1 MGKRTRDIHARTSSI
16 VFTGLIINYP
26 LSIGI
31 LYVLLDIVGVKDSF
45 WIATYSTMFM
55 TVFAYI
61 RVYIVNR
68 YFSRKD

>member
-1 MGKRTRDIHARTSSI
+1 MGSRSREIHQRTIGV
-16 VFTGLIINYP
+16 VFSGLIINYP
-26 LSIGI
+26 LQIGV
-31 LYVLLDIVGVKDSF
+31 LYILLDLWGVRDSF

-68 YFSRKD
+68 YFSRRK

>member
-1 MGKRTRDIHARTSSI
+1 MSRKVREIHQRTASV
-16 VFTGLIINYP
+16 VFSGLIINYP
-26 LSIGI
+26 LQIGV
-31 LYVLLDIVGVKDSF
+31 LYVLLDIWGVRDSF

-68 YFSRKD
+68 YFSNKS

>member
-1 MGKRTRDIHARTSSI
+1 MGSRSREIHARTASV
-16 VFTGLIINYP
+16 VFSGLIINYP
-26 LSIGI
+26 LQIGV
-31 LYVLLDIVGVKDSF
+31 LYILLDIWGVRDSF

-68 YFSRKD
+68 YFSRRK

>member
-1 MGKRTRDIHARTSSI
+1 MGRKAREIHARTASV
-16 VFTGLIINYP
+16 VFSGLIINYP
-26 LSIGI
+26 LSIGV
-31 LYVLLDIVGVKDSF
+31 LYVLLDVMGVSDSF

-68 YFSRKD
+68 FFANKD